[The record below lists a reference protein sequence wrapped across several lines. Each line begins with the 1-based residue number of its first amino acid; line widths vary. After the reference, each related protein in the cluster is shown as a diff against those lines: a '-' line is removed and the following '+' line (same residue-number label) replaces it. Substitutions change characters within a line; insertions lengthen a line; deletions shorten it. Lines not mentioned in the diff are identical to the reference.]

1 MISRVDALLT
11 WFRIGIL
18 SFGGPAGQIALMHKV
33 LVEEKHW
40 VDEKRFMHALN
51 YCMVLPGPEAMQ
63 LATYIGWLLHK
74 TWGGVV
80 AGLLFVLPGFFV
92 MLGLSTVYVL
102 WHQVPVIDAI
112 FYGVK
117 CAVLVIVVEAL
128 FRIGRRS
135 LHNWGLRALAA
146 LSFICIFGFNISFPL
161 VIIGAAVIGVAGHRF
176 AAQVFAAAKKD
187 IKTDDRKSTV
197 DAMAEAGLL
206 AHTAPDLKRA
216 ALITAAWLAIW
227 LIPVAACIM
236 ATGMDSTLS
245 QIGIFFSKMAVV
257 TFGGAYAVLTYVAQ
271 VAVTDF
277 KWLTTEDMMNGL
289 GLAETTPGPLILVL
303 EYVGFLA
310 AHKQGGLLYG
320 FLGAVMAVWVTFAP
334 CFLWIFA
341 GAPYVEKI
349 RSNAVVAA
357 ALSAITAAVTGV
369 ILNLAVWFGM
379 HVVVDKSGQ
388 PDLYALGIAAVA
400 TAMTFW
406 LKRNMLET
414 LGVCAVLGMAV
425 KLL

>member
-1 MISRVDALLT
+1 MISRIDAVSA

-18 SFGGPAGQIALMHKV
+18 SFGGPAGQIALMHKI

-51 YCMVLPGPEAMQ
+51 YCMLLPGPEAMQ

-92 MLGLSTVYVL
+92 ILGLSTVYVL
-102 WHQVPVIDAI
+102 WHQVPLVDAI

-128 FRIGRRS
+128 LRIGKRS
-135 LHNWGLRALAA
+135 LHNWGLRVLAL
-146 LSFICIFGFNISFPL
+146 LSFICIFGFNTLFPL
-161 VIIGAAVIGVAGHRF
+161 VIIGAALIGLAGHKF
-176 AAQVFAAAKKD
+176 APAIFAPLKKD
-187 IKTDDRKSTV
+187 EKKDDRKSTV

-206 AHTAPDLKRA
+206 AHTAPDLKRTV
-216 ALITAAWLAIW
+216 LTTAAWLAIW
-227 LIPVAACIM
+227 LLPVAGCIM
-236 ATGMDSTLS
+236 VTGMESTLS
-245 QIGIFFSKMAVV
+245 QIGVFFSKMAVV

-271 VAVTDF
+271 EAVQNF
-277 KWLTTEDMMNGL
+277 KWLTTADMMNGL

-310 AHKQGGLLYG
+310 AHKEGGLLG
-320 FLGAVMAVWVTFAP
+320 GVAGAVMAVWVTFAP

-349 RSNAVVAA
+349 RGNAAVAA
-357 ALSAITAAVTGV
+357 ALSAITAAVVGV

-379 HVVVDKSGQ
+379 HVVVDKGSI
-388 PDLYALGIAAVA
+388 DFKAVGIAAIA
-400 TAMTFW
+400 AAMTFW

-414 LGVCAVLGMAV
+414 LGICALLGV
-425 KLL
+425 VIKLL